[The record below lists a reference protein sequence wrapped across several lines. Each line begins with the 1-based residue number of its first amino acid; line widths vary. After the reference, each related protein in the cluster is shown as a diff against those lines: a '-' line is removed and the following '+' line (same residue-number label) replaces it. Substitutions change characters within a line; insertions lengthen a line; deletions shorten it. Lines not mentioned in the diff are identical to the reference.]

1 MDTDLA
7 DDATD
12 KVDER
17 FTEEDFD
24 EELGAPTEV
33 LRTAVF
39 KLGSADQR
47 GSATGSARGF
57 QKVVIVCTV
66 FNNLRPICFQICT
79 HKSVTQSQCI
89 AWKCCRGLA

>member
-1 MDTDLA
+1 VDTDLA

-33 LRTAVF
+33 LRT
-39 KLGSADQR
+39 
-47 GSATGSARGF
+47 
-57 QKVVIVCTV
+57 
-66 FNNLRPICFQICT
+66 
-79 HKSVTQSQCI
+79 
-89 AWKCCRGLA
+89 